1 MADRN
6 RPLIFEG
13 SRGDHHGHRRGDE
26 FGLVP
31 QDSSCF
37 AYASGFER
45 VRLWLKAQLFRKAD
59 SLNFPRWTL
68 GKFIKEEHFLRY
80 LEWC

>member
-1 MADRN
+1 M
-6 RPLIFEG
+6 
-13 SRGDHHGHRRGDE
+13 SRSTGETPHRSVAERD
-26 FGLVP
+26 FLLDLP
-31 QDSSCF
+31 QDSSGF